1 MDGGEGPPPAGG
13 GSDEDGWL
21 TVVGSGTLVPDAER
35 GAAAH
40 FAEVGG
46 SRILFDCGPGTLRGL
61 AAHGVPWT
69 ALTHVAVSHY
79 HLDHVRE
86 LSALL
91 FAMKHGITPR
101 RTLPLVLVGPRGFG
115 AFIERLAGALGRHLV
130 EPGFDVEVVEL
141 GEGDEMDLPSAGT
154 RLQAHPTPHTAESVA
169 FRLDAPGGSVGYTG
183 DTGPSEALA
192 AFLWGCA
199 VLVAECAQADPPS
212 LATHLS
218 PSGLAAMAEA
228 AEPGVLVVTHVV
240 PPLTPDEAVRQV
252 AAAGYRGRVVA
263 GVDGMRLPFPG
274 RGGPQ
279 VDPLPPPE

>member
-1 MDGGEGPPPAGG
+1 MNGGEGPPPL
-13 GSDEDGWL
+13 GSGSGRDGWL

-40 FAEVGG
+40 FAEIGG
-46 SRILFDCGPGTLRGL
+46 AKILLDCGPGTLRGL
-61 AAHGVPWT
+61 AVHGLPWT

-79 HLDHVRE
+79 HLDHVGD

-91 FAMKHGITPR
+91 FAMKHGIRPH

-115 AFIERLAGALGRHLV
+115 AFVARLAGALGDHVV
-130 EPGFDVEVVEL
+130 EPGFEVEVVEL
-141 GEGDEMDLPSAGT
+141 GEGEGLELPWTGT
-154 RLQAHPTPHTAESVA
+154 RLLAHPTPHTEESVA
-169 FRLDAPGGSVGYTG
+169 YRLDAPVGSVGYTG

-192 AFLWGCA
+192 AFLRGCD
-199 VLVAECAQADPPS
+199 VLVAECAQGDPPF

-218 PSGLAAMAEA
+218 PSGLASMAEV

-240 PPLTPDEAVRQV
+240 PPLTPDEVVRQV

-263 GVDGMRLPFPG
+263 ASDGMRLPFAGQG
-274 RGGPQ
+274 RPQ
-279 VDPLPPPE
+279 VDPLRPDR